1 MKVSVRVCVGQES
14 LFNVMKVSVRVRAC
28 VCVCGV
34 HVCMCVC
41 VCVWCTCVGVGGGQ
55 ESLFNVMKVNVRVCV
70 LVCMHA
76 CAAEFEYVHVYMR
89 LCAQK
94 LKQGSVVQCAFYD
107 L

>member
-1 MKVSVRVCVGQES
+1 MC
-14 LFNVMKVSVRVRAC
+14 VRAC
-28 VCVCGV
+28 VCVWCTR
-34 HVCMCVC
+34 VCVVYMYVCVC
-41 VCVWCTCVGVGGGQ
+41 VCVVYMCGCWGGQ
-55 ESLFNVMKVNVRVCV
+55 ESLFNVMKVNVPVCV
-70 LVCMHA
+70 LVWMHA